1 MVDFSYEIVTDRELA
16 RQAYVRHQGKR
27 FASSPFSTMAE
38 TTLSTLSA
46 KVDTLTT
53 QVSNFQNELDAF
65 YLMWAGARV
74 TAALAPPLSHQ
85 WRGTWC

>member
-1 MVDFSYEIVTDRELA
+1 
-16 RQAYVRHQGKR
+16 
-27 FASSPFSTMAE
+27 MAE

-46 KVDTLTT
+46 QVTTLTT
-53 QVSNFQNELDAF
+53 QVSNFKNELDAF

-74 TAALAPPLSHQ
+74 AAALAPPLSHQ

>member
-1 MVDFSYEIVTDRELA
+1 
-16 RQAYVRHQGKR
+16 
-27 FASSPFSTMAE
+27 MAE

-74 TAALAPPLSHQ
+74 AAALAPPQRAVAAQQCLGCARRLLGH
-85 WRGTWC
+85 

>member
-1 MVDFSYEIVTDRELA
+1 MVGFYSEIETDRELP
-16 RQAYVRHQGKR
+16 RQAYVRHR
-27 FASSPFSTMAE
+27 AFRYSTTSISMAAE
-38 TTLSTLSA
+38 TPSLA
-46 KVDTLTT
+46 EQVATLTT